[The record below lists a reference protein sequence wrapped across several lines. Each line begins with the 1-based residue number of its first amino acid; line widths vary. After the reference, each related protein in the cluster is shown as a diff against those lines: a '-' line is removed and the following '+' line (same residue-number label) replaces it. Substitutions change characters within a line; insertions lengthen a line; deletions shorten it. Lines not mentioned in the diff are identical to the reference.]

1 MLTCKPQDEPG
12 DCVHLGAHLP
22 ATACAC
28 GEQEARGGTVSY
40 GVRLQRT
47 SAGSRG
53 EAKGEINE
61 DTEQQTKKGKNR
73 GATTGLGG
81 GIKERKGKRGGK
93 REIKG
98 QRGVGKEGEED
109 KAREKDEED
118 KAREGGEPCRGK
130 GKSSRAT

>member
-1 MLTCKPQDEPG
+1 M
-12 DCVHLGAHLP
+12 
-22 ATACAC
+22 
-28 GEQEARGGTVSY
+28 
-40 GVRLQRT
+40 
-47 SAGSRG
+47 
-53 EAKGEINE
+53 
-61 DTEQQTKKGKNR
+61 
-73 GATTGLGG
+73 GG